1 MDLKNLIL
9 RELSE
14 GITEK
19 ELASAVRVPLRT
31 LVSVLAGKH
40 PKDLAVWERFARYFR
55 MEPDFLRTGESAY
68 ARSAVTRP
76 GDAYRSPAGSTR
88 TIAFT
93 RKRCSKFEGVT
104 KERTMRPQILGLFVV
119 LVVWCLSG
127 LSIGDAAAS
136 SEQAHSHLIPGDRI
150 VLGTVVD
157 IRSDQAKIVMS
168 EGQPRYVPVN
178 VRKDKGLPQLHI
190 GDLVEITINDQNLLV
205 DVHKAG
211 ESSHHLVVRGQIAEP
226 MPTGHDQAVIRTTD
240 GKEEIHLIRPVAKS
254 KVASIPV
261 GADAIFLID
270 ELDKIVDVTLGTVE
284 SVHRAAVLGQQKSPL
299 KGNLGQVGGV
309 ILKPLHDN
317 TIVIRTEDGNEHSY
331 KVRARIQSRLRTLSA
346 GDAAVLLVDEENLVM
361 DAGF

>member
-14 GITEK
+14 
-19 ELASAVRVPLRT
+19 
-31 LVSVLAGKH
+31 

-55 MEPDFLRTGESAY
+55 MEPDFIRTGESAY
-68 ARSAVTRP
+68 AQSAMTLP
-76 GDAYRSPAGSTR
+76 GDAYRSLGSTR
-88 TIAFT
+88 KVPLRRITPPDATHVKASQRILHPLN
-93 RKRCSKFEGVT
+93 RKFEGLK
-104 KERTMRPQILGLFVV
+104 KERTMRRQILGLFVV
-119 LVVWCLSG
+119 LAVWCISG
-127 LSIGDAAAS
+127 ISVGDAAAR

-150 VLGTVVD
+150 LLGTVVD
-157 IRSDQAKIVMS
+157 IRSDQAKIAMS
-168 EGQPRYVPVN
+168 EGQLRYVPVN
-178 VRKDKGLPQLHI
+178 VRKDKGLPELHI

-211 ESSHHLVVRGQIAEP
+211 ESSHHLVVRGQVAEP

-284 SVHRAAVLGQQKSPL
+284 SVHRAAELGQQKSPL

-309 ILKPLHDN
+309 ILKPLQDN

-331 KVRARIQSRLRTLSA
+331 QVRARIQPRLRTLSA